1 MHAAKTGLLNVAVEV
16 HIKQLEDNDKVP
28 PEVEA
33 VKHFDDVML
42 VRVLSQNA
50 LQ

>member
-42 VRVLSQNA
+42 VSFTI
-50 LQ
+50 